1 VAKVILLCG
10 KICSGKSFY
19 SNIIKQK
26 ENAVILS
33 CDEIVYELFANELG
47 DRHDVMVNKIKN
59 YIYKKTE
66 QVVNSGLNVILDFG
80 FWSRIEREKIS
91 KKWEEKNI
99 LYEWHYVS
107 VSDNTWLKRIKH
119 RNTLVQ
125 KNMCSDIYV
134 DEGLL
139 KKMNSLFEPPCSE
152 EIEVCYN
159 ND

>member
-26 ENAVILS
+26 ENAVVFS
-33 CDEIVYELFANELG
+33 CDEIVYELFGNELG

-91 KKWEEKNI
+91 KIWKEKNI
-99 LYEWHYVS
+99 LYEWHYVY
-107 VSDNTWLKRIKH
+107 VSDNIWLKRIKH

-134 DEGLL
+134 DDGVL

-152 EIEVCYN
+152 EIGVCYN